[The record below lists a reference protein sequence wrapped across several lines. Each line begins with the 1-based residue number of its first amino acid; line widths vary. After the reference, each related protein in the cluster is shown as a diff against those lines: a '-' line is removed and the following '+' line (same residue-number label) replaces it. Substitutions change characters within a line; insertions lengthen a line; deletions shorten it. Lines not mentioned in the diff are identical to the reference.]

1 MNILSRSCMEFEIGM
16 LLLLALS
23 STLPLADLASKASS
37 SRYIGT
43 LSAISVT
50 GLGTSVVGM
59 DSAMI
64 FP

>member
-1 MNILSRSCMEFEIGM
+1 MEFEIGM
-16 LLLLALS
+16 LLLLDNA

>member
-1 MNILSRSCMEFEIGM
+1 MEFEIGM

-23 STLPLADLASKASS
+23 STLPLADLASKACS

>member
-1 MNILSRSCMEFEIGM
+1 MEFEIGM

-23 STLPLADLASKASS
+23 STLPLADLASKACS

-50 GLGTSVVGM
+50 GIGTSVVGM

>member
-1 MNILSRSCMEFEIGM
+1 MEFEIGM